1 LEKLEAKK
9 GAPQTTTP
17 KKRREIRAAG
27 MLPGVDE
34 APETYT
40 VEEAAKVL
48 GRTPGRIR
56 QMLRG
61 GELSGE
67 HEDGDERK
75 PWRVHKWSAHA
86 LRDRLQEDRPAAGRG
101 TASRSPREPRES
113 PESAYELFRVVQD
126 LQRELGR
133 VEGRLEITETA
144 ESTLREDLE
153 RERRRAEEER
163 ARAEAERER
172 AEELRREL
180 EAERSRGFWS
190 RLFGG

>member
-1 LEKLEAKK
+1 
-9 GAPQTTTP
+9 
-17 KKRREIRAAG
+17 
-27 MLPGVDE
+27 MDE
-34 APETYT
+34 GPETYT

-48 GRTPGRIR
+48 ERTAGRIR
-56 QMLRG
+56 QMLRS

-86 LRDRLQEDRPAAGRG
+86 LRDRHREDRGPTDRG
-101 TASRSPREPRES
+101 TPSRSPREPRKS
-113 PESAYELFRVVQD
+113 PENASELFRIIQD

-144 ESTLREDLE
+144 ESSLRADLE
-153 RERRRAEEER
+153 RERARAQEER
-163 ARAEAERER
+163 TRADAERER
-172 AEELRREL
+172 AEELRRDL
-180 EAERSRGFWS
+180 EAERSRRFWS

>member
-1 LEKLEAKK
+1 
-9 GAPQTTTP
+9 
-17 KKRREIRAAG
+17 
-27 MLPGVDE
+27 VDE
-34 APETYT
+34 GPETYT

-48 GRTPGRIR
+48 ERTPGRIR
-56 QMLRG
+56 QMLRS

-86 LRDRLQEDRPAAGRG
+86 IRDRHREERPTTERG
-101 TASRSPREPRES
+101 TPSRTPREPRES
-113 PESAYELFRVVQD
+113 PSEAAELFRVVQD

-133 VEGRLEITETA
+133 VEGRLQITETA

-153 RERRRAEEER
+153 RERERAEQER
-163 ARAEAERER
+163 ARADAERDR
-172 AEELRREL
+172 AEDLRREL
-180 EAERSRGFWS
+180 EAERSKGFWS